1 MISQQTRKQLLF
13 HLLLLGVL
21 ITPVTVNADS
31 IWRQAVGEPH
41 SLYSTSKGE
50 YKIGDIITILIVEAV
65 TASNSTG
72 MGAGK
77 ETNFKAE
84 FDGFDD
90 ILGLTHLF
98 GRPFSADPRFEV
110 DASNDF
116 DSGGA
121 SHRSTAITGTISGQI
136 TEILPNGNLRIEASQ
151 NLLVNDE
158 KNSVIVLGT
167 VRPQDI
173 SPQNTVFSTQVANAE
188 IHYKGIGP
196 LSTVQKRGII
206 TEVLEFIWPF

>member
-1 MISQQTRKQLLF
+1 MISRQARKQLLS
-13 HLLLLGVL
+13 LLLLLAVL
-21 ITPVTVNADS
+21 IAPAAASADS
-31 IWRQAVGEPH
+31 IWRQAVGEQH

-72 MGAGK
+72 TGTGK
-77 ETNFKAE
+77 ETNFQAE

-90 ILGLTHLF
+90 IFGLTHAF
-98 GRPFSADPRFEV
+98 GRPFSADPKFEI

-116 DSGGA
+116 DGGGA

-158 KNSVIVLGT
+158 KNSVIVIGT
-167 VRPQDI
+167 IRPQDI

-188 IHYKGIGP
+188 IHYKGVGP

-206 TEVLEFIWPF
+206 TEVLEFLWPF